1 MPNKSEEILKKIK
14 TFEDKLL
21 SEFYSDEEYGE
32 LLKISGIS
40 DRDLIILR
48 ESLDEYVTRAEG
60 FMQHRLFQEALSEL
74 NSARLISPKD
84 LKVNLYLSKVSLELY
99 NQNRDELKKI
109 DAKKFAHICLK
120 LDADNKDAL
129 SILAE
134 LQKES
139 STKIALKNKT
149 YKNIKILVAILL
161 FTMLILVFF
170 FYSGNGLG
178 NSKIK
183 RQYSKVEKNT
193 TSKNEFKDKL
203 NNIPVEFS
211 SENAQEKFKLDV
223 RNSSLSVFN
232 NKSQSYSYK
241 LNAFISSG
249 NVYKNLILIYTAVD
263 ADGKEIFFGK
273 MYPKISPKGSRPND
287 KIAITSIIYENKSV
301 PDIKK
306 IILKTSELKTL
317 NRLANYPSVKEI
329 KVVKKFPQTIPATD
343 LSVLERESEIK
354 YNSLSKA
361 IFHNLTLEIENTGKT
376 IIDDIEAN
384 ITWYDSAKQ
393 PISSYRWHLHSGIG
407 LRPGDKT
414 PVYTVLT
421 IEKEKAEV
429 AYYEIEILK
438 TAE

>member
-1 MPNKSEEILKKIK
+1 M
-14 TFEDKLL
+14 
-21 SEFYSDEEYGE
+21 
-32 LLKISGIS
+32 
-40 DRDLIILR
+40 
-48 ESLDEYVTRAEG
+48 
-60 FMQHRLFQEALSEL
+60 
-74 NSARLISPKD
+74 
-84 LKVNLYLSKVSLELY
+84 
-99 NQNRDELKKI
+99 
-109 DAKKFAHICLK
+109 
-120 LDADNKDAL
+120 
-129 SILAE
+129 
-134 LQKES
+134 
-139 STKIALKNKT
+139 
-149 YKNIKILVAILL
+149 
-161 FTMLILVFF
+161 
-170 FYSGNGLG
+170 
-178 NSKIK
+178 
-183 RQYSKVEKNT
+183 
-193 TSKNEFKDKL
+193 
-203 NNIPVEFS
+203 
-211 SENAQEKFKLDV
+211 
-223 RNSSLSVFN
+223 SVFN

>member
-40 DRDLIILR
+40 DRDLVELR

-109 DAKKFAHICLK
+109 DAEKFAHICLK

-139 STKIALKNKT
+139 RKNIAVTNKTQKNKKF
-149 YKNIKILVAILL
+149 YAAVLL
-161 FTMLILVFF
+161 ISILILVFY
-170 FYSGNGLG
+170 FYTLIGTG
-178 NSKIK
+178 NSKTK
-183 RQYSKVEKNT
+183 QQYSKVDKNT
-193 TSKNEFKDKL
+193 TNKNETKDNL

-211 SENAQEKFKLDV
+211 LENNQEKFKLDV

-232 NKSQSYSYK
+232 NESQSYSYK

-249 NVYKNLILIYTAVD
+249 NVYKNLILIFTAVD
-263 ADGKEIFFGK
+263 ADGKEIFSGK
-273 MYPKISPKGSRPND
+273 IYPKISQKGSRPND
-287 KIAITSIIYENKSV
+287 KIAITSIIYEKKSV

-306 IILKTSELKTL
+306 IILKTSEFKKL
-317 NRLANYPSVKEI
+317 NRLANYPSAKEI
-329 KVVKKFPQTIPATD
+329 KVLKKFPQTIPATD
-343 LSVLERESEIK
+343 LSVLERESEFK
-354 YNSLSKA
+354 YNSFSKA
-361 IFHNLTLEIENTGKT
+361 ILHSLTLEIENTGKT
-376 IIDDIEAN
+376 ILDDIEAN

-393 PISSYRWHLHSGIG
+393 PISSYRWYLHNNVA